1 MREPKQPNRQVLL
14 LAGTTARGRYDYSER
29 REEDVIA
36 AGAAGSPLWVKR
48 KRKAQVGGFPPT
60 FPTNREDDTTTA
72 RREWA
77 VLLRQVPT
85 PNIGPSFGDDI
96 HGLVLLGRSLC
107 RRVFFFLLNGF
118 TALSLFNRDGR
129 GRTLAGPVASTALPP
144 APPRLVKLIT
154 PAQLKFVVHV
164 TKRRVHPKI
173 QILCFYPANSLISGT
188 VLWKMQ
194 SARSTPRLMWPHH

>member
-14 LAGTTARGRYDYSER
+14 LAGTTARGRYDSSER

-107 RRVFFFLLNGF
+107 RRVFFFLIK
-118 TALSLFNRDGR
+118 
-129 GRTLAGPVASTALPP
+129 
-144 APPRLVKLIT
+144 RLHCRCLYLIET
-154 PAQLKFVVHV
+154 VGGEPWPAQSLQPPCH
-164 TKRRVHPKI
+164 RRLPGW
-173 QILCFYPANSLISGT
+173 CS
-188 VLWKMQ
+188 
-194 SARSTPRLMWPHH
+194 

>member
-1 MREPKQPNRQVLL
+1 MKEPKQPNRQVLL

-77 VLLRQVPT
+77 VLLLQVPT

-107 RRVFFFLLNGF
+107 RRVFFFF
-118 TALSLFNRDGR
+118 YQTASLPLSLFNRDGR

-144 APPRLVKLIT
+144 APPRLVFL
-154 PAQLKFVVHV
+154 
-164 TKRRVHPKI
+164 R
-173 QILCFYPANSLISGT
+173 
-188 VLWKMQ
+188 
-194 SARSTPRLMWPHH
+194 